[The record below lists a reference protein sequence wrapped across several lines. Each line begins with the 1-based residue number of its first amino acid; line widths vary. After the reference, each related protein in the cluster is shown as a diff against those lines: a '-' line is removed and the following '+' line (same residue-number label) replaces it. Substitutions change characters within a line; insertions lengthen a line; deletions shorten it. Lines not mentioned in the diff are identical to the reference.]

1 MLQTCAYVH
10 FLLLAQYFPDAL
22 ADKKITT
29 DMKILTVTA
38 NPAIDKST
46 ETHTV
51 MPWKKIRCKPPLYE
65 PGGGG
70 INVARALKKL
80 GTASTAMYFAGGAP
94 GKRMEQLL
102 DKEAVDQH
110 VIETRTETRTNLVVM
125 DEAYHQHYRFGMP
138 GPEIQQDEAEKMLDA
153 IDKHAPDID
162 YIIASGSL
170 PGGVQDDFYAGIGR
184 IAKEKNAKFI
194 LDTSGEPLKKAIEA
208 GVFLLKP
215 NLNEIKY
222 LMGNENITATRM
234 EKFALQLVKDKN
246 AEIVVVSLG
255 TKGAFWADGET
266 SGYIMSPVIEVDSA
280 VGAGDSMVAGI
291 VHGLINY
298 ESHYEAVVCGVAA
311 GTAATIT
318 PGTELCR
325 KEDTDNIAGW
335 IRQNHK
341 PE

>member
-1 MLQTCAYVH
+1 MN
-10 FLLLAQYFPDAL
+10 
-22 ADKKITT
+22 
-29 DMKILTVTA
+29 ILTVTA

-46 ETHTV
+46 QTHTV
-51 MPWKKIRCKPPLYE
+51 MPWKKIRCRQPLYE

-80 GTASTAMYFAGGAP
+80 GTASSAMYFAGGAP
-94 GKRMEQLL
+94 GNRMKKLL
-102 DKEAVDQH
+102 DKEGLDQQI
-110 VIETRTETRTNLVVM
+110 IETRADTRTNLIVL
-125 DEAYHQHYRFGMP
+125 DDAYHQHYRFGMP

-153 IDKHAPDID
+153 IDKHAASID

-170 PGGVQDDFYAGIGR
+170 PGGVQDDFFAEIGR
-184 IAKEKNAKFI
+184 IAREKNAKFI
-194 LDTSGEPLKKAIEA
+194 LDTSKKPLRKALEA

-215 NLNEIKY
+215 NINELKY
-222 LMGNENITATRM
+222 LMGNGKISAARM
-234 EKFALQLVKDKN
+234 EQFAVQLVKENK

-255 TKGAFWADGET
+255 AKGTFWADRET

-291 VHGLINY
+291 VHGLVNS
-298 ESHYEAVVCGVAA
+298 ENHYEAIVYGVAA

-325 KEDTDNIAGW
+325 KDDTDNIAGW
-335 IRQNHK
+335 IRQNHRPK
-341 PE
+341 